1 MKNIGIV
8 LIVLGSIM
16 MAVTGFNYV
25 TRERVV
31 TIGDLKIDANE
42 THHVE
47 WPPILGGVLLAAGLV
62 VILFG
67 KNKNSL

>member
-1 MKNIGIV
+1 MKNIGII

-31 TIGDLKIDANE
+31 DIGALKIDANKN
-42 THHVE
+42 HHVE
-47 WPPILGGVLLAAGLV
+47 WPPILGGALLVAGLV
-62 VILFG
+62 VLLG
-67 KNKNSL
+67 KKKASF